1 MHRLYRALL
10 RLYPAEFRDEYG
22 REMAQMVRDR
32 IAREPRARLWIDLL
46 RDLLRTAPKE
56 HAHVLL
62 NDVRYAVRLIRRAP
76 MFTAAVVGTVA
87 LAIAANTAIFSV
99 VNAVLLRPLPFA
111 EPGRLIQVAEKNDAL
126 GLPNFGASVLN
137 LLSWRERARSVDALS
152 AIGFSSFTLSGLG
165 EPEQL
170 SGNRVSPSLMPLL
183 GLAPVAGRAFTPD
196 EERPGAPPVAMIG
209 EGLWAR
215 RFGRDPA
222 VVGRAVTLNG
232 LPVTIVGVA
241 PRALNL
247 ISGGDVYVPL
257 TIDPSTEIRLNH
269 VIFVAGRLKPRVTIQ
284 QAQAEFDTIAQAVAA
299 AYPEMRDW
307 GVHLLTFFD
316 TFVSAQLKT
325 GLLVLLGAVAFVL
338 LIACAN
344 IANLLLS
351 RSASRQKEIAVRVA
365 MGATQSRV
373 LRQLLVE
380 SVALSAIGGAIGIVA
395 AVWAVRAIN
404 ASLPPNLLPVPA
416 VRVDAVVLS
425 FAAGLT
431 LLAGLIFGIAP
442 ACYTAKTDV
451 HDMLKHTA
459 RPAGGGS
466 GARVRSAL
474 AAAEL
479 ALATLLLVGAG
490 LLLESFLNLQ
500 RVRLGFEPRGLL
512 TFQLAP
518 PTSRYPLTDKAPG
531 FYRALLESLRAAP
544 GVRGAAVSSGI
555 PFGQGNY
562 TTSPL
567 QASGPSALPADAAV
581 PIDWRIVSPGYFKTM
596 SIPLLRGRD
605 FSDAEGAGAPA
616 VAIVSQATA
625 RKFFGDMDP
634 IGRSLH
640 RAADAR
646 PFAIV
651 GVVGDV
657 RSTTLNQESPAIYY
671 PLSTRAWPLMDVVVR
686 ADVPPETLLPALRQK
701 VHEIDGELPL
711 ATVRTMDEWLS
722 ASAAQPRLSATLLG
736 AFAAVAVLIAAIGI
750 YGVIAYS
757 VNQRTRE
764 IGLRMALG
772 ARPGGVMRLIVKE
785 GMIVAAAGI
794 GAGLAAASLLGR
806 AIASLVYAVPVDD
819 PPTFAGVGLLLA
831 LVAFAACAIP
841 ARRAA
846 RLDPMEA
853 LRCD

>member
-1 MHRLYRALL
+1 MRGGATTGSRPAAGRPRAPRPPVSRSSCARRARRRSPSNTADAMHRLYRALL

-32 IAREPRARLWIDLL
+32 IAREPRSRLWIDLL
-46 RDLLRTAPKE
+46 RDLMRTAPKE

-87 LAIAANTAIFSV
+87 LAIAANTAIFGV

-152 AIGFSSFTLSGLG
+152 AIGFSSFTLRGLG

-459 RPAGGGS
+459 RTGLHRRGRRRGAGGRDRQPGDRAEILWRHGS
-466 GARVRSAL
+466 DRAQPAPRRRRAPLRHRRRRRRRAQHDAEPGVAGDLLPAVDARVAADGRRRARGRAAGDAAAG
-474 AAAEL
+474 AAAE
-479 ALATLLLVGAG
+479 GA
-490 LLLESFLNLQ
+490 
-500 RVRLGFEPRGLL
+500 RDRR
-512 TFQLAP
+512 
-518 PTSRYPLTDKAPG
+518 
-531 FYRALLESLRAAP
+531 RAAARDRADD
-544 GVRGAAVSSGI
+544 GRVAVGERGAA
-555 PFGQGNY
+555 
-562 TTSPL
+562 
-567 QASGPSALPADAAV
+567 AAERDAARRV
-581 PIDWRIVSPGYFKTM
+581 
-596 SIPLLRGRD
+596 RGRR
-605 FSDAEGAGAPA
+605 GADRRDWHLRRDRVLGEPA
-616 VAIVSQATA
+616 HAGN
-625 RKFFGDMDP
+625 RF
-634 IGRSLH
+634 
-640 RAADAR
+640 AD
-646 PFAIV
+646 
-651 GVVGDV
+651 G
-657 RSTTLNQESPAIYY
+657 
-671 PLSTRAWPLMDVVVR
+671 
-686 ADVPPETLLPALRQK
+686 
-701 VHEIDGELPL
+701 
-711 ATVRTMDEWLS
+711 
-722 ASAAQPRLSATLLG
+722 
-736 AFAAVAVLIAAIGI
+736 
-750 YGVIAYS
+750 
-757 VNQRTRE
+757 
-764 IGLRMALG
+764 
-772 ARPGGVMRLIVKE
+772 
-785 GMIVAAAGI
+785 
-794 GAGLAAASLLGR
+794 
-806 AIASLVYAVPVDD
+806 
-819 PPTFAGVGLLLA
+819 
-831 LVAFAACAIP
+831 

-846 RLDPMEA
+846 RRRDAVDREGGHDRRRRRHRRGARRRVAPRTRDREPRLRGARRRSADVCGRRPAARAGRLRGVRDPGA
-853 LRCD
+853 PRGAPRSDGRATV